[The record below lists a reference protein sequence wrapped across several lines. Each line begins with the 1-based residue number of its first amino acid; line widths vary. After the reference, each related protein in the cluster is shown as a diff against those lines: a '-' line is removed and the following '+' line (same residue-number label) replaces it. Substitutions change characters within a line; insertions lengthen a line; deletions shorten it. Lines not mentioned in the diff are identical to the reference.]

1 MDDKVVFRRETPS
14 VPDAE
19 PFEPIESPE
28 TIAAAVKAEAAH
40 DKSELLIEGGFA
52 KEAFTPATLAATIRR
67 SLYGHNPSRYGNDL
81 AASLYNL
88 ARATDAISQPS
99 SAVTAEALLEE
110 ATYLKEEHAPGSDLH
125 AKLLFELGQRRV
137 LRNELTGAVPPWE
150 HLVKTFAD
158 TTSLEIAELVATAR
172 PQFIQLIGAE
182 TRRALDIAS
191 AGVEGARTQVARN
204 TAFTPLLARALS
216 QLGEVTSRR
225 TRHREALTHH
235 AEALQLLE
243 SLPVLPPIAT
253 AEVFMSRAFS
263 QYEAKS
269 WEPTIESAHLA
280 LQMLSEAD
288 AQATYDHRQLEGRA
302 NELLGFASLNLR
314 NRRDAKKFLDAA
326 IRAYQSLDATDES
339 YRSCIR
345 VHTARAKLN
354 LRGLRFF
361 KAIDAFKQSRVLQQK
376 LDASH
381 GAGGSSRLDP
391 LQPNYAPTTSGNA
404 LIP

>member
-1 MDDKVVFRRETPS
+1 MDDKVVFRREPPS
-14 VPDAE
+14 APVDE
-19 PFEPIESPE
+19 PLEEVEPPE
-28 TIAAAVKAEAAH
+28 TIASAVTAEVAH
-40 DKSELLIEGGFA
+40 DKSDLLLEGGFA
-52 KEAFTPATLAATIRR
+52 KEAFTPATLAVTIRR
-67 SLYGHNPSRYGNDL
+67 SLFEHNPSRYGNDL

-172 PQFIQLIGAE
+172 PQVIQLIGAE

-191 AGVEGARTQVARN
+191 AGVGGARTQVARN

-225 TRHREALTHH
+225 TRPHEALTHH
-235 AEALQLLE
+235 AEALQRLE

-253 AEVFMSRAFS
+253 AEVFVGRAFS
-263 QYEAKS
+263 HFEAKS

-280 LQMLSEAD
+280 LQMLGEAD
-288 AQATYDHRQLEGRA
+288 AQTTYDHRQLEGRA

-326 IRAYQSLDATDES
+326 IRAYQSLDPTADA

-345 VHTARAKLN
+345 VDAARAKLN
-354 LRGLRFF
+354 LRSLRLF
-361 KAIDAFKQSRVLQQK
+361 KGIGAFKRLRILQQK
-376 LDASH
+376 LAASH
-381 GAGGSSRLDP
+381 TSDGAVRLDP
-391 LQPNYAPTTSGNA
+391 LQPKRVPLETES
-404 LIP
+404 